1 MCCASAGAERRGGVL
16 CAGPAYVIP
25 QAKKPHSLLHNQK
38 TSSMSKDQTAM
49 PAGVKRPAAGP
60 ADPPPHL
67 PLHLAASPALVL
79 PNIFTKDN
87 CKKCANPAL
96 EKNYGFCLTHREKGG
111 HRAKKPKTA
120 RQPSTGSVAGVKV
133 RLCHRCKEK
142 KGLNCEDGCIEHA
155 SYKRNRRV

>member
-1 MCCASAGAERRGGVL
+1 M
-16 CAGPAYVIP
+16 GPAYVVTP
-25 QAKKPHSLLHNQK
+25 PGKKTTGGLPKKPHSLLHNQK

-60 ADPPPHL
+60 ADPPPHP

-79 PNIFTKDN
+79 PNIFTKDP
-87 CKKCANPAL
+87 CKKCTKPAL

-111 HRAKKPKTA
+111 HRTTSAKKPKTA
-120 RQPSTGSVAGVKV
+120 RQPSTGSVAGVTAS
-133 RLCHRCKEK
+133 LCHRCKEK